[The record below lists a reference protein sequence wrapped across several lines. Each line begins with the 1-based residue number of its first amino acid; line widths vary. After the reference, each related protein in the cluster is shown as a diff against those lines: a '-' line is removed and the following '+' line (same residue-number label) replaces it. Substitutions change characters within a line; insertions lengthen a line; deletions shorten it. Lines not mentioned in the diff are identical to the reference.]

1 MDSIPDRQFMYI
13 FDRVTAYIDLKGCET
28 PEDIEERM
36 KWATKFMRTIVRKA
50 KKKSTKRKWRTM
62 LKLMYTLR
70 REGVPAKSPKLK
82 GKTRI
87 GFQTRAV
94 EHATLHPR
102 RSIALTLFYGKKRA
116 RRILR
121 ERARRKKER
130 IARRFARR

>member
-13 FDRVTAYIDLKGCET
+13 FDRVTEYIDLKGCET

-36 KWATKFMRTIVRKA
+36 RWATKFMRTVIRKA
-50 KKKSTKRKWRTM
+50 KKKSTKRKWRGQ

-82 GKTRI
+82 GKTRV

-94 EHATLHPR
+94 EHAMLHPR
-102 RSIALTLFYGKKRA
+102 RAIALTLHYGKKRA

-121 ERARRKKER
+121 ERARRKRER
-130 IARRFARR
+130 VATRYAQH

>member
-13 FDRVTAYIDLKGCET
+13 FDRVTAYIDLKDCET
-28 PEDIEERM
+28 PEDIEERVSQ
-36 KWATKFMRTIVRKA
+36 AIYFMRTIVRKA
-50 KKKSTKRKWRTM
+50 KKKSTRKKWRSIIRRTRS
-62 LKLMYTLR
+62 LI

-82 GKTRI
+82 GKTRM

-94 EHATLHPR
+94 EHAMLHPR
-102 RSIALTLFYGKKRA
+102 RAIALTLFYGKKRA